1 MTPKQRLQSA
11 PKSRWETSAARKQ
24 FSRLSRWHIPANHSR
39 KSDKR
44 FGRERRAARTTQ
56 RAKIGLK
63 RRGAHAFQAVASHG
77 ATERAARAPERSHGR
92 NRRAQSHSAV
102 AGPRRRAGRAA
113 AAAQERRLGRLSPG
127 WERLLAWQR
136 ATSPMRTQS
145 RAARGMLLGPV

>member
-1 MTPKQRLQSA
+1 MAIGHQKSLLTRRASSFPDCRAGTFRL
-11 PKSRWETSAARKQ
+11 
-24 FSRLSRWHIPANHSR
+24 IIVANQIKH
-39 KSDKR
+39 

-102 AGPRRRAGRAA
+102 ARPRRRAGRAA
-113 AAAQERRLGRLSPG
+113 AAAQEKRLGRLSPR
-127 WERLLAWQR
+127 WERLLAWRR